1 MERAEL
7 MARTAMFLSEFDK
20 AKAEQA
26 TAPTTEPR
34 EVIETRIEAIAKDAW
49 APAGNRKQRRAQ
61 ASRARRT
68 RG

>member
-26 TAPTTEPR
+26 TATTTEPR
-34 EVIETRIEAIAKDAW
+34 EVIETHIAAIAKDAW
-49 APAGNRKQRRAQ
+49 APVGNRKQRRTA
-61 ASRARRT
+61 ASRARRSH
-68 RG
+68 G